1 MALIQDLKLENF
13 QARQALRDNFVQL
26 INVSDDGT
34 ENERESWI
42 AMSRSYSDLQ
52 LEQSH
57 ASQAKALSTS
67 PSSKSTKCA
76 QA

>member
-34 ENERESWI
+34 ENERES
-42 AMSRSYSDLQ
+42 
-52 LEQSH
+52 
-57 ASQAKALSTS
+57 
-67 PSSKSTKCA
+67 
-76 QA
+76 